1 MATVQSEGSYI
12 NSSNSPQII
21 PVITTGGSDD
31 SDTTDNKM
39 VKSQGSN
46 RQKNAEKSSG
56 SPCSSPSATGMRN
69 VARSRQ
75 GGRSGMGHSD
85 RRYHTTGVI
94 EDIKV
99 CISFYIS

>member
-1 MATVQSEGSYI
+1 MATVQSEGTYI
-12 NSSNSPQII
+12 NNSHSPQII

-31 SDTTDNKM
+31 NDTSANKNNSSIADN
-39 VKSQGSN
+39 SQPNVEPSSSSSN
-46 RQKNAEKSSG
+46 STSG
-56 SPCSSPSATGMRN
+56 AVGMRS

-75 GGRSGMGHSD
+75 GGRSGMGHAD

-99 CISFYIS
+99 CFVL